1 MLLNQILVSLQ
12 LLVYHGISAHPL
24 SFSKS
29 LARRETLF
37 IDRGFNHNRLT
48 RRAPMEAVSQGVRD
62 VMGGSKLTRSAPVKI
77 QREGEELEETVKV
90 FNSKLAR
97 SDAIKRKDAGAEAET
112 EFREISHSSQGNQ
125 NPENQKH
132 IDARVNGMRQMV
144 QNLNIDEINKRE
156 AQKVAEGFAY
166 KNNKGKE
173 TPKVIEPS
181 SESYVMWA
189 PGSQAG
195 SPKIVA
201 VSNEKAALRSL
212 RGRLKAKLKDLF

>member
-90 FNSKLAR
+90 FNSKLA
-97 SDAIKRKDAGAEAET
+97 SYAFHFQKADHKHVLTLKA
-112 EFREISHSSQGNQ
+112 SQGNQ